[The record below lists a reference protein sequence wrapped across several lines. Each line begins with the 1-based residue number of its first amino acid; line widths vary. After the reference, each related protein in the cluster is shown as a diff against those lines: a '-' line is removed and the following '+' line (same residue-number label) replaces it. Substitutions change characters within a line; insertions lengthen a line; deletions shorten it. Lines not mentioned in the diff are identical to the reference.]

1 MYSILS
7 QLTLQARVIRRTLR
21 KKSTAMCWSLG
32 KETFTKSSLIL
43 LDAQKLELFLFIFV
57 GIFKYNLVQGRR
69 ERKFGGRGLITVS
82 QRLQLRC
89 FKGKV
94 LHNVDWGSSKKK
106 GNASVAHS

>member
-1 MYSILS
+1 MLS

-57 GIFKYNLVQGRR
+57 GIFKYNLVQGCSRR
-69 ERKFGGRGLITVS
+69 VVWGKGAKYGKPKITITTVF
-82 QRLQLRC
+82 C
-89 FKGKV
+89 V
-94 LHNVDWGSSKKK
+94 MV
-106 GNASVAHS
+106 